1 MILTDYQYFG
11 PICFIELV
19 YKQNQLCFDKEGAFT
34 KMSFKNRMVILSAQ
48 GPLNLTIPIVGG
60 REQKT
65 AIKDILIAYVAPW
78 QAQHYKAI
86 KTCYKRAPYFEY
98 YEADLEKLY
107 STKKENLVDFLEAC
121 HEFLHKAIKGKWE
134 LIQNIDYEKNIKIVE
149 NISREN
155 ISKEVN
161 ETALN
166 INYKTILP
174 WQPNNYEQ
182 FAIQHPYLQVF
193 ESSKGFIP
201 NVCILDWLFCV
212 GGKEI
217 SRQLS
222 EHLKKLE

>member
-1 MILTDYQYFG
+1 MMLTDYQYFG
-11 PICFIELV
+11 PICFIELI
-19 YKQNQLCFDKEGAFT
+19 YNQKQLCFDQEAPFT

-48 GPLNLTIPIVGG
+48 GPLNLTIPILGG

-65 AIKDILIAYVAPW
+65 AMKDILIAYDAPW
-78 QAQHYKAI
+78 QAQHFKAL

-107 STKKENLVDFLEAC
+107 SFKKENLVDFLEAC
-121 HEFLHKAIKGKWE
+121 HEFLQKAIKGKWE
-134 LIQNIDYEKNIKIVE
+134 LIDCTEYKNEEAV
-149 NISREN
+149 
-155 ISKEVN
+155 KE
-161 ETALN
+161 
-166 INYKTILP
+166 ILP
-174 WQPNNYEQ
+174 WQPNNYEL
-182 FAIQHPYLQVF
+182 FAIHHPYRQVF

-222 EHLKKLE
+222 EHLKKQE